1 MPDKK
6 DRPPCEGGPFLCIS
20 FRHRPAC
27 GPPQMPGL
35 PPLARAGRCTRE
47 LPLESQKPAS
57 ADGRILY
64 FAMLV
69 HPGLE
74 IFVVQL
80 DGANVVIEVL
90 FPRDSGNEGVVAH
103 KLNVHEPPGRQVKH
117 GPPHHL
123 SLADDGIVSP
133 FPPRGVDRNWL
144 AVRARLVPL
153 VLRVLPASNQIVVD
167 DAANQGQSF

>member
-1 MPDKK
+1 M
-6 DRPPCEGGPFLCIS
+6 RAALFFVSVFGIGRLAV
-20 FRHRPAC
+20 FRKCPVFRRSLVLVDVRERFHWSLKN
-27 GPPQMPGL
+27 QLLLMEES
-35 PPLARAGRCTRE
+35 CT
-47 LPLESQKPAS
+47 
-57 ADGRILY
+57 

-117 GPPHHL
+117 GPPHHAPAL
-123 SLADDGIVSP
+123 SLGTV
-133 FPPRGVDRNWL
+133 
-144 AVRARLVPL
+144 
-153 VLRVLPASNQIVVD
+153 
-167 DAANQGQSF
+167 